1 MDQPFQHHTPP
12 RSDSLS
18 IGQLATLACIWE
30 ATAPKPGNVHPAAS
44 FPDATYEDFVTSA
57 QAIGPAMQAAVSQG
71 VGATVWQAVSAT
83 RSAVSSNTNLG
94 LILLLAPLATVPQDQ
109 PLQPGIGQILKSL
122 STADSSSIYDAIRL
136 TEPGGIG
143 KADGFDIQDSP
154 PKDLLLAMQ
163 EASSWD
169 LIARQYCQGFTDLF
183 DLLCPWI
190 EQGLS
195 NGWTLSQS
203 IVHCQLRCMATYP
216 DSLIGRKCGQAVAD
230 ESQQRAA
237 AVLNC
242 DDPNTDRYQQ
252 ATSDLDHWLRADGHR
267 RNPGTT
273 ADMTGAALFIGLR
286 HGTIDANLSASGSG
300 DNR

>member
-1 MDQPFQHHTPP
+1 MDQPFPP
-12 RSDSLS
+12 STSPQSGSPS
-18 IGQLATLACIWE
+18 IGQLATLACVWE
-30 ATAPKPGNVHPAAS
+30 ATAPKPGNVHPSAS
-44 FPDATYEDFVTSA
+44 FPDTNYEDFMASA

-71 VGATVWQAVSAT
+71 VGTTVWQAVSAT

-109 PLQPGIGQILKSL
+109 PLRPGIDQVLKSL
-122 STADSSSIYDAIRL
+122 SAADSNSIYDAIRL
-136 TEPGGIG
+136 TQPGGIG
-143 KADGFDIQDSP
+143 KVDGFDIQESA
-154 PKDLLLAMQ
+154 PKDLLAAMQ

-183 DLLCPWI
+183 DLLCPWL
-190 EQGLS
+190 EQGLT
-195 NGWTLSQS
+195 NGWTLCQS
-203 IVHCQLRCMATYP
+203 IVHCHTQCMATYP
-216 DSLIGRKCGQAVAD
+216 DSLISRKCGLPVAQ

-237 AVLNC
+237 AVLDC
-242 DDPNTDRYQQ
+242 GDPTTDSYQQ
-252 ATSDLDHWLRADGHR
+252 AISDLDHWLRADGHR

-286 HGTIDANLSASGSG
+286 HGTINANLSASVSG